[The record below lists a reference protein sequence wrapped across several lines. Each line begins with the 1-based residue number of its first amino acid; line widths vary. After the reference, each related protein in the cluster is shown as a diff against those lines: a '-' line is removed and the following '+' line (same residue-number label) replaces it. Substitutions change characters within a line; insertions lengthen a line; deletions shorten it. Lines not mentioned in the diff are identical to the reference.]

1 MIKSLA
7 IAQWG
12 ALGPF
17 AEKVEIAVGVTAFL
31 LALGALFL
39 EIRYRSR
46 PGNNLELTA
55 GNWKHEA
62 REPQRYLLVGNLEF
76 RNRNPY
82 REVMVPE
89 VEAKVRLLSNA
100 SVDGITCKTQ
110 VIPRHQDEPPRPDN
124 YWFAYIIKPG
134 EKTGLEIS
142 LDIRGE
148 DLSKLQTAW
157 LQVHYGT
164 YGPEGR
170 ILKVRHIV
178 IPLNFPDANRSLRWR
193 NTPGADVLP
202 IPTHILTPLDN
213 PVEVVQRYALPHAKP
228 GDVVAI
234 SESPLAIMQERWHHH
249 SEVKPGWVAKR
260 LCQFFY
266 RTSSLSTACG
276 LQALVDISGP
286 VRVIFALVVGAIAK
300 KLFGIPGVF
309 YQLAG
314 EQARLIDDVTGTLP
328 PYDQFIVLGP
338 ENPQQVVLAIQ
349 QETGLAAAIVDAN
362 DLKAVK
368 VLAATA
374 NVPLAFL
381 EQALISNPA
390 GNADEQTP
398 LVLIRPVEPLSSKKI
413 SPKEPDEAVSAS
425 S

>member
-1 MIKSLA
+1 MLENI
-7 IAQWG
+7 G
-12 ALGPF
+12 
-17 AEKVEIAVGVTAFL
+17 IAVGVAAFL
-31 LALGALFL
+31 LALAAIAL
-39 EIRYRSR
+39 EIRYRRR
-46 PGNNLELTA
+46 PGNELELTA
-55 GNWKHEA
+55 GDWNLEVSEH
-62 REPQRYLLVGNLEF
+62 QRYLLVGKLEF

-89 VEAKVRLLSNA
+89 VEAQVKLLSKA
-100 SVDGITCKTQ
+100 SLEGITWKTQ
-110 VIPRHQDEPPRPDN
+110 VIPRHADAPPRPDN
-124 YWFAYIIKPG
+124 YWFAYIVKPK
-134 EKTGLEIS
+134 EKTGLEI
-142 LDIRGE
+142 LIDIRGE
-148 DLSKLQTAW
+148 DLNSLQTAW
-157 LQVHYGT
+157 LQVHYET
-164 YGPEGR
+164 YGPEGLV
-170 ILKVRHIV
+170 LKMRHIV
-178 IPLNFPDANRSLRWR
+178 IPLRFPTGDAALGWR
-193 NTPGADVLP
+193 HTASADVLP

-213 PVEVVQRYALPHAKP
+213 AVGVVQRYVLSHAKP

-234 SESPLAIMQERWHHH
+234 SETPVAIMQERWRYHG
-249 SEVKPGWVAKR
+249 EVKPGWVAKR

-266 RTSSLSTACG
+266 RTSSMSTACG
-276 LQALVDISGP
+276 LQSLVEISGP

-338 ENPQQVVLAIQ
+338 ENPQQVVDQIQ
-349 QETGLAAAIVDAN
+349 RETGLAAAIVDAN

-374 NVPLAFL
+374 DVPPGFL

-398 LVLIRPVEPLSSKKI
+398 VVLIRPLTVGNTTQELAPIK
-413 SPKEPDEAVSAS
+413 PDEAIS
-425 S
+425 SDTSLKR

>member
-1 MIKSLA
+1 MIKTLA
-7 IAQWG
+7 IAQSD
-12 ALGPF
+12 AFASF
-17 AEKVEIAVGVTAFL
+17 AENVEIAVGVTALL

-39 EIRYRSR
+39 EIRYRRR
-46 PGNNLELTA
+46 PGNDLELTA
-55 GNWKHEA
+55 GDWKQQT
-62 REPQRYLLVGNLEF
+62 REQHRYLLVGKLEF

-89 VEAKVRLLSNA
+89 VEAKVKLLSNA
-100 SVDGITCKTQ
+100 SLEGITCKTQ
-110 VIPRHQDEPPRPDN
+110 VIPRHQDEPPRPDD
-124 YWFAYIIKPG
+124 YWFAYIVKPR

-142 LDIRGE
+142 IDIRGE

-178 IPLNFPDANRSLRWR
+178 IPLNFPDADRPLGWR
-193 NTPGADVLP
+193 NTPCADVLP

-249 SEVKPGWVAKR
+249 SEVRPGWVAKR

-276 LQALVDISGP
+276 LQALVEISGP

-300 KLFGIPGVF
+300 KLFGKPGVF

-349 QETGLAAAIVDAN
+349 QQTGLAAAIVDAN

-368 VLAATA
+368 ILAVTA
-374 NVPLAFL
+374 NVPIDFL
-381 EQALISNPA
+381 EQALITNPA

-398 LVLIRPVEPLSSKKI
+398 LVLIRPVQPLSSKTI
-413 SPKEPDEAVSAS
+413 AAKEPDEAVSLNS
-425 S
+425 